1 MNLRV
6 AHSYLVQPAKR
17 EEDQPVVS
25 GTKVPDSGSLHG
37 MLSGLF
43 ERAPDECEIQI
54 LFRPDDDGNQENA
67 CRDLIEA
74 YARNPTVETGRAV
87 ALRLQSVTT
96 HRSGL
101 GLMFLL
107 LGSDGKERH
116 TLALSRFPAEQG
128 VVAQENAS
136 RLSVEFIERVFMKN
150 AKAYKCAIYST
161 ESLDAGFGD
170 GRAIDR
176 QISRRG
182 DLSEYWIGEFLM
194 SELRTT
200 GPHGT
205 RRLAE
210 AVRDAVRATDDPG
223 LKQELVSAAR
233 LARGQHGYTRS
244 ARTIMRRLGVSDETT
259 AAIVKAYPR
268 PELVNES
275 FKFDAEEFVRH
286 TLYQTV
292 ELDNGGMLM
301 AEAERFDEVFIAEAL
316 AAESRV
322 KYTTEGIVVDQ
333 RFRKTK

>member
-1 MNLRV
+1 MNLRI
-6 AHSYLVQPAKR
+6 AHSYLVHPAKGK
-17 EEDQPVVS
+17 DPQPIVS
-25 GTKVPDSGSLHG
+25 GTKVPDSGSLHR
-37 MLSGLF
+37 MLAGLF
-43 ERAPDECEIQI
+43 ERSPDECDIQI
-54 LFRPDDDGNQENA
+54 LFRPDEHGNQENA
-67 CRDLIEA
+67 CRDLLEA
-74 YARNPTVETGRAV
+74 YARNPTVATGRAI

-96 HRSGL
+96 NRSGL

-107 LGSDGKERH
+107 LGVDARQHH
-116 TLALSRFPAEQG
+116 TIVLSRFPAEQG
-128 VVAQENAS
+128 VVAQEDAT

-182 DLSEYWIGEFLM
+182 ELSEYWIGEFLN

-205 RRLAE
+205 RRFAE
-210 AVRDAVRATDDPG
+210 ALRDAVRTTSDPE

-233 LARGQHGYTRS
+233 LVRGQDGQTRS
-244 ARTIMRRLGVSDETT
+244 VRTIMRRLGVSDEAV

-275 FKFDAEEFVRH
+275 FRFSAAEFVRH

-292 ELDNGGMLM
+292 ELDNGGTLM
-301 AEAERFDEVFIAEAL
+301 AEAEHFDDVFNAEPMAGV
-316 AAESRV
+316 SRV
-322 KYTTEGIVVDQ
+322 RYTTEGKVIDQ